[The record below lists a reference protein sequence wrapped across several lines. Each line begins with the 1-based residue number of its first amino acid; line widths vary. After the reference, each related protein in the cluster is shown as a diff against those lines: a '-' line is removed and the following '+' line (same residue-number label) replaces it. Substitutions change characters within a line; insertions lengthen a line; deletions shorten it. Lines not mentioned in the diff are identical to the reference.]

1 MASSSGSSSTATTT
15 SDVEH
20 HTIRFFQGARPDA
33 AANYELLSHL
43 GRGAY
48 GEVWAAKDPDD
59 HSAAGGGKVAIKKIN
74 NAFCQATEAKRILR
88 ELRILRHL
96 DHPNI
101 IKIREVLRPQSES
114 AFSDLWVVF
123 DFVDLDLRK
132 LIASPQT
139 ITVPHVQWICH
150 QMLVGLQYLHSAHVL
165 HRDLKPANV
174 LLSERCEV
182 KLCDFGL
189 ARVVDESDWALNEQ
203 RERAAPALARRCS
216 SENPLER
223 KPPPQISRQMTSHVV
238 TRWYRAPELILLQRY
253 TAAIDVWS
261 FACIFAELLTML
273 PEARVDRRDR
283 GALFPGRSC
292 LPLSPVEDDANPEP
306 NLDQLNVIF
315 SVLGTPQGP
324 LGWIELP
331 EMRDYLHSL
340 SPLPPTPLAELYPAA
355 PAAALE
361 LLEATPRPESL
372 SVVEYS
378 LLIVDG

>member
-150 QMLVGLQYLHSAHVL
+150 QMLVGLQYLHSAHVCAAPRP
-165 HRDLKPANV
+165 HAA
-174 LLSERCEV
+174 
-182 KLCDFGL
+182 
-189 ARVVDESDWALNEQ
+189 ARV
-203 RERAAPALARRCS
+203 
-216 SENPLER
+216 
-223 KPPPQISRQMTSHVV
+223 
-238 TRWYRAPELILLQRY
+238 
-253 TAAIDVWS
+253 
-261 FACIFAELLTML
+261 
-273 PEARVDRRDR
+273 
-283 GALFPGRSC
+283 
-292 LPLSPVEDDANPEP
+292 
-306 NLDQLNVIF
+306 
-315 SVLGTPQGP
+315 
-324 LGWIELP
+324 
-331 EMRDYLHSL
+331 
-340 SPLPPTPLAELYPAA
+340 
-355 PAAALE
+355 
-361 LLEATPRPESL
+361 
-372 SVVEYS
+372 
-378 LLIVDG
+378 